1 MRIEIYFIFIF
12 KELHDVYQKIDILLN
27 FYVIIEKSL

>member
-1 MRIEIYFIFIF
+1 MRIEIYFILIF